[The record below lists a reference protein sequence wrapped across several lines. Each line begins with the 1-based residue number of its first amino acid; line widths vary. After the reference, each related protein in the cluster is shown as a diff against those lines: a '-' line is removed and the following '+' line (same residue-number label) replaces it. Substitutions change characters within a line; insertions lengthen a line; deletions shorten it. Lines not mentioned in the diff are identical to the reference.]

1 MSLFYKIIFMSK
13 PSATPKIDLLLPF
26 KESFSAANAGAVSTI
41 VRDLISEGTK
51 SGTQTVFG
59 KKIEHPFP
67 GINFISLNTRHKWLH
82 GKNIG
87 FAAAYYDHLKYNP
100 LPDLIEVHGRCN
112 VAAYLLK
119 KKLTIPI
126 SLFVYNDPREMEG
139 AKSPKERQT
148 LLHGLVQIVCVSNFI
163 GDCFLDGL
171 SPAKCDLKKIQ
182 NLNCGVTRRLTSPP
196 AKEPIIFIAGRM
208 VPEKGILEAA
218 LAIVNILPL
227 YPEWKLVIAGARRFE
242 DAPAGSYEAKVGKAI
257 APLGSQAEMLGFIPP
272 DAVRLWQERA
282 AIAVCPS
289 IWQEPLGKVVV
300 EALAEG
306 CAVLTTRCGGIP
318 EVAEGRA
325 LIIDNPTVS
334 AFSEG
339 FDALLSDE
347 TLRCDLQMKAWND
360 FPFTSAAMANKVDI
374 LRKSVITSL
383 PGHRV

>member
-1 MSLFYKIIFMSK
+1 MSTRSTI
-13 PSATPKIDLLLPF
+13 PKIDLLLPF
-26 KESFSAANAGAVSTI
+26 KESFSEGNAGAVATI
-41 VRDLISEGTK
+41 VRDLIAEGVK
-51 SGTQTVFG
+51 PETQTVFG
-59 KKIEHPFP
+59 KKTEHPFP
-67 GINFISLNTRHKWLH
+67 GINFISLNARHKWLY

-87 FAAAYYDHLKYNP
+87 FAAAYCNHLKYNS

-119 KKLTIPI
+119 KKPTIPV
-126 SLFVYNDPREMEG
+126 SLYVYNDPREMAG
-139 AKSPKERQT
+139 AKSSKERQM
-148 LLHGLVQIVCVSNFI
+148 LLRGVVQIICVSNFI
-163 GDCFLDGL
+163 RDCFLDGL
-171 SPAKCDLKKIQ
+171 NPEKCDLKKIH
-182 NLNCGVTRRLTSPP
+182 NMNCGVARRLKSRPV
-196 AKEPIIFIAGRM
+196 KEPIIFIAGRM

-218 LAIVNILPL
+218 LAIANVLPL

-257 APLGSQAEMLGFIPP
+257 APLGNQAEMLGFIPP

-282 AIAVCPS
+282 AIAACPS

-300 EALAEG
+300 EALAGG

-334 AFSEG
+334 AFCDG
-339 FDALLSDE
+339 FNALLSDQDF
-347 TLRCDLQMKAWND
+347 RSDLQMRAWND

-374 LRKSVITSL
+374 LREGVITSL
-383 PGHRV
+383 RRR

>member
-1 MSLFYKIIFMSK
+1 MSK
-13 PSATPKIDLLLPF
+13 PSTIPKIDLLLPF

-41 VRDLISEGTK
+41 VRDLIAEGSK
-51 SGTQTVFG
+51 PETQTVFG
-59 KKIEHPFP
+59 KEIANPFP

-82 GKNIG
+82 GRNIG
-87 FAAAYYDHLKYNP
+87 FAAAYCNHLKYNP

-119 KKLTIPI
+119 KKATIPI
-126 SLFVYNDPREMEG
+126 SLYVYNDPREMAG
-139 AKSPKERQT
+139 TKFPKERQS
-148 LLHGLVQIVCVSNFI
+148 LLRGLVQIVCVSNYI
-163 GDCFLDGL
+163 RDCFIDGL
-171 SPAKCDLKKIQ
+171 NPEKFDPSKIQ
-182 NLNCGVTRRLTSPP
+182 NLDCGVKRRLARPP
-196 AKEPIIFIAGRM
+196 VKEPIIFIAGRM

-218 LAIVNILPL
+218 LAIAEILPF
-227 YPEWKLVIAGARRFE
+227 YPDWKLVIAGARRFK

-257 APLGSQAEMLGFIPP
+257 VPLGSQAEMLGFIPP

-282 AIAVCPS
+282 EIAACPS

-300 EALAEG
+300 EALAAG

-334 AFSEG
+334 AFCDG
-339 FDALLSDE
+339 FNTLLSDD
-347 TLRCDLQMKAWND
+347 TLRHDLQKKAWDD

-374 LRKSVITSL
+374 LRQSVITRL
-383 PGHRV
+383 GNHKK